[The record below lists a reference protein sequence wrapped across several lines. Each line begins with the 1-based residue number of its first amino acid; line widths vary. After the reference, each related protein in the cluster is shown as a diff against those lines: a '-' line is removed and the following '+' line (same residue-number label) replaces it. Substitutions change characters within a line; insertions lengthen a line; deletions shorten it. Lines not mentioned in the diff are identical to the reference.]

1 MNGFHHVVP
10 GVAEEAVYE
19 NKQAV
24 YENKRAVERAQE
36 APGENKVAPHECIN
50 THWSHLL

>member
-24 YENKRAVERAQE
+24 ERAQK
-36 APGENKVAPHECIN
+36 APGEKKVALHDYTN